1 MFKNPC
7 SKVIGQSQLIFKRNS
22 QLKKRHSLF
31 GRILRIY
38 APFSIISYLL
48 LQDEFEIHPISL

>member
-38 APFSIISYLL
+38 APLSIIS
-48 LQDEFEIHPISL
+48 FIFIIAGRI